1 MTEITA
7 ALCRET
13 GAPLSVETV
22 RLAAPGPGAV
32 RVRMEAVAICASDI
46 AFGDG
51 AWEVPVPALF
61 GHEGVGRVTE
71 VGPCVTG
78 RAPGERVLV
87 TLLRACRA
95 CPACAGGRGAYC
107 RASPDIGSPLSLPDG
122 TPVTQGMETGAFAE
136 EVVVHESQLVAVPES
151 LAPEAACL
159 LSCGVITGVGAVV
172 NAARLRPGETALIVG
187 AGGVGLSAI
196 QGAALAGAARIVA
209 MDISEDKLATARAF
223 GATDTILA
231 TEPKP
236 WRALAAIAPH
246 LADAVILCTGA
257 IAAFRSAPRLLAP
270 GGRMV
275 MAGLPHSGQTA
286 DYEPVILSA
295 LGQSIIGTRMGDT
308 VLARDIPWLVDLA
321 GQGRLQ
327 LDALV
332 SGRWPLDRINEA
344 IADTRAG
351 HARRN
356 VILF

>member
-1 MTEITA
+1 MTEILA
-7 ALCRET
+7 ALCREI
-13 GAPLSVETV
+13 GAALSVETV
-22 RLAAPGPGAV
+22 RLAGPGPAAV

-46 AFGDG
+46 AYADG
-51 AWEVPVPALF
+51 AWDLPLPALL
-61 GHEGVGRVTE
+61 GHEGVGRVVETGAGVTE
-71 VGPCVTG
+71 VS
-78 RAPGERVLV
+78 PGDRVLV
-87 TLLRACRA
+87 TLLRGCRA

-107 RASPDIGSPLSLPDG
+107 RAAPDIGSPITLPDG
-122 TPVTQGMETGAFAE
+122 TPVTQAMHCGAFAE
-136 EVVVHESQLVAVPES
+136 EVVVHASQLARVPET

-172 NAARLRPGETALIVG
+172 NAARLRPGETAVIVG

-196 QGAALAGAARIVA
+196 QGAAIAGAARIVA
-209 MDISEDKLATARAF
+209 MDVSEDKLASARAL

-231 TEPKP
+231 TEPRP
-236 WRALAAIAPH
+236 WRHLAAIAPG

-257 IAAFRSAPRLLAP
+257 IAAFRTAPRLLAP

-275 MAGLPHSGQTA
+275 LAGLPHSGQTA
-286 DYEPVILSA
+286 AYEPAILAS
-295 LGQSIIGTRMGDT
+295 LGQSIVGTKMGDT
-308 VLARDIPWLVDLA
+308 VLARDIPRLLDLA
-321 GQGRLQ
+321 AQGRLQ
-327 LDALV
+327 LEALV